1 MKAKLLTSK
10 IESHPEAKYQN
21 PDGEL
26 FYSLEVDGV
35 EICGDRASAF
45 YGIRDAAFSLAH
57 SASII
62 LNNNMDGR
70 DVQYA

>member
-1 MKAKLLTSK
+1 MKAKIVTSI
-10 IESHPEAKYQN
+10 IEANPEAKFQHR
-21 PDGEL
+21 EK
-26 FYSLEVDGV
+26 FYTLVVDGV
-35 EICGDRASAF
+35 EICGDRESAF

-62 LNNNMDGR
+62 LDNSMDGR